1 MAVAFEDDRAS
12 YRQARSHFAAAAA
25 NRLKPKAD
33 EGCETWKGLTE
44 PPSKSRELQRHGG
57 GWAAQ
62 GLGWCPLRQGVTGAT
77 PAPLASL
84 TRRG

>member
-1 MAVAFEDDRAS
+1 MMAVAFEDDRAS

-57 GWAAQ
+57 GAGLRRAWA
-62 GLGWCPLRQGVTGAT
+62 GARS
-77 PAPLASL
+77 ARA
-84 TRRG
+84 